1 MKLHAPIFTLLSFAS
16 LSILAESSQ
25 ADNKEHPTPKEC
37 ENDYSG
43 LLATAAAG
51 AAVAVAAPLALPF
64 LGFTSAGI
72 VGGSWAASM
81 MSAAAAANGGAVAAG
96 SAVAAM
102 QSVAAAGVGV
112 AGNVGLASFGSA
124 VAAGVKMAH
133 EKVKETFGGEEDN

>member
-72 VGGSWAASM
+72 V
-81 MSAAAAANGGAVAAG
+81 
-96 SAVAAM
+96 AAM